1 VFRGYW
7 ARTNGVLLLIVAIAM
22 FITSA
27 VLWFGLGE
35 YRGKDART
43 VIVLGIGV
51 VGLIPLVLAILQFRT
66 AAAQDRILRT
76 GTTGTATVQSIRQT
90 GTRVNDQPEVEF
102 NLLVRLPD
110 RKPYPAQRTEIVPLI
125 LLNRLGDAELP
136 VRVDPADP
144 ATVVIAWE
152 DPAAPRP

>member
-1 VFRGYW
+1 MFRGYW
-7 ARTNGVLLLIVAIAM
+7 ARTNGVLMLVVAASM

-27 VLWFGLGE
+27 VLWWGLGE
-35 YRGKDART
+35 FRGQDART

-51 VGLIPLVLAILQFRT
+51 VGLIPLVIGLMGIR
-66 AAAQDRILRT
+66 AASQQDRILRT
-76 GTTGTATVQSIRQT
+76 GIAGTAQVQSIEQT

-102 NLLVRLPD
+102 TLLVSLPGRD
-110 RKPYPAQRTEIVPLI
+110 PYPAKRTEIVPMI
-125 LLNRLGDAELP
+125 LLNRLGDAVLP

-152 DPAAPRP
+152 DPAAPKA